1 MFMPC
6 EMLMGLLGV
15 WMETQ
20 DPDGVLSAI
29 KLCILEVRPWE
40 APQAGG
46 WQEVGSELPG
56 V

>member
-1 MFMPC
+1 
-6 EMLMGLLGV
+6 
-15 WMETQ
+15 METQ

-46 WQEVGSELPG
+46 WQEVRAELPG